1 MRKFTATLALCVLAV
16 MLSVGGVSAS
26 FNYTHHKPDSIYGSL
41 GVQMNDFIWQ
51 GSDIL
56 PDEEET
62 GTDHLFLVQ
71 NMVDGSMS
79 GRPEIGLNDPDS
91 ELNQYINKRLEGGI
105 GWRDGRN
112 YFGSMA
118 VTGSEEMEAI
128 FGAAA
133 KGLSFIV
140 EVDENDPS
148 GNTYYIYTTDVYLG
162 ERGEPNWLGTSN
174 KTPGKPTVPIGQYIE
189 VIYRT
194 KLVRPDKNSAF
205 DIIETKK
212 GKAKS
217 DWYDEN
223 RSNANVTQ
231 IPAFDIETWVEIA

>member
-1 MRKFTATLALCVLAV
+1 MKGLLKFSVLILIV
-16 MLSVGGVSAS
+16 SLLSVGGAFAAWS
-26 FNYTHHKPDSIYGSL
+26 YTGYAVGNQSSSLDILISDFAWVGSE
-41 GVQMNDFIWQ
+41 
-51 GSDIL
+51 IL
-56 PDEEET
+56 PDEEEE
-62 GTDHLFLVQ
+62 GHDHIWLIQ
-71 NMVDGSMS
+71 NLVDGSTS
-79 GRPEIGLNDPDS
+79 GNSGIGLNNPDS
-91 ELNQYINKRLEGGI
+91 DLNEYINNRLKGGL
-105 GWRDGRN
+105 GWKRN

-118 VTGSEEMEAI
+118 VTGKNEMEAL

-133 KGLSFIV
+133 KGLSFII
-140 EVDENDPS
+140 EVDENDS
-148 GNTYYIYTTDVYLG
+148 NIYYIYTTDVYLG

-174 KTPGKPTVPIGQYIE
+174 KTKGNPTVPIGEYIE

-194 KLVRPDKNSAF
+194 KLVRTSSNEPF

-231 IPAFDIETWVEIA
+231 IPAFDVNTWVEID

>member
-1 MRKFTATLALCVLAV
+1 MRKIPSLIALLVLV
-16 MLSVGGVSAS
+16 SLLLVGGASAAWTYSGTTVDDVSS
-26 FNYTHHKPDSIYGSL
+26 SMHITVS
-41 GVQMNDFIWQ
+41 DFIWQ
-51 GSDIL
+51 GSEIL
-56 PDEEET
+56 PDEEEE
-62 GTDHLFLVQ
+62 GHDHLWLIQ
-71 NMVDGSMS
+71 NLVDGSTS
-79 GRPEIGLNDPDS
+79 GNSSIGLNDPDS
-91 ELNQYINKRLEGGI
+91 ALNDYIADRLKGGL

-118 VTGSEEMEAI
+118 VTGEKEMEQL

-133 KGLSFIV
+133 KGLSFII
-140 EVDENDPS
+140 EVDENNS
-148 GNTYYIYTTDVYLG
+148 NLYYIYTTDVYLG
-162 ERGEPNWLGTSN
+162 ERGEMNWLGTSN

-194 KLVRPDKNSAF
+194 AIVRASSSAPF
-205 DIIETKK
+205 NIVETKK

-231 IPAFDIETWVEIA
+231 IPSFDVNTWVEID

>member
-1 MRKFTATLALCVLAV
+1 MRRVASAFIMTIFVAILFI
-16 MLSVGGVSAS
+16 GGVSAS
-26 FNYTHHKPDSIYGSL
+26 WGYSAYIPDAISGNLTIAL
-41 GVQMNDFIWQ
+41 DDFMWTGVEE
-51 GSDIL
+51 L
-56 PDEEET
+56 PEDEES
-62 GTDHLFLVQ
+62 GLDHVWLIQ
-71 NMVDGSMS
+71 NLVDGSSS
-79 GRPEIGLNDPDS
+79 GDPSIGLNDPNSTIND
-91 ELNQYINKRLEGGI
+91 YINDRLKGGW
-105 GWRDGRN
+105 GWKRN

-118 VTGSEEMEAI
+118 VTGDEEMEAI

-133 KGLSFIV
+133 KGLSFII
-140 EVDENDPS
+140 EVDETNS
-148 GNTYYIYTTDVYLG
+148 NVYYIYTTDVVLG

-194 KLVRPDKNSAF
+194 KIVRENASAPF

-212 GKAKS
+212 GKALS

-231 IPAFDIETWVEIA
+231 IPAFDVNTWVEIA